1 MMTIEMLENFRD
13 SIGLYVDARRHEV
26 TVEDFTGFTP
36 DWDEVIVPIP
46 EELVPVLEELREQGW
61 VVTYT
66 SWDI

>member
-1 MMTIEMLENFRD
+1 MMTIEMLENFR
-13 SIGLYVDARRHEV
+13 SEIGIYVDARRREV
-26 TVEDFTGFTP
+26 TVEDFTGFTS

-61 VVTYT
+61 EVTYT

>member
-1 MMTIEMLENFRD
+1 MMTIEMLENFR
-13 SIGLYVDARRHEV
+13 SEIGIYVDTRRHEV
-26 TVEDFTGFTP
+26 TVADFAGFTS